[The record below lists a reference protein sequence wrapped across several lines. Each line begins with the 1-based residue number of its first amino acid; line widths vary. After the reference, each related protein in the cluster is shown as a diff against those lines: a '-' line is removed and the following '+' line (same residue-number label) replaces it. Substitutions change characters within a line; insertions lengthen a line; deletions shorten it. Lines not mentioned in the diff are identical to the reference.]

1 MKAMV
6 INAFGKPEVFQ
17 PAEIEKPVP
26 GPEQVLIS
34 VRASSVNPIDIKI
47 RSGAVPA
54 VAPPFPAVLNV
65 DVAGEIVALGSEVRD
80 LSIGDRV
87 AALGGGVKGHDG
99 ALEEFMRIDRELI
112 ARIPDNVADETA
124 AAMPVVGL
132 TAWEALVNRGKIR
145 PGQHV
150 LIHGGAGGVGH
161 IAVQLASALG
171 AEVTTTVSS
180 ETKAV
185 LARKLGAHHVVNYH
199 QQTVK
204 EYVDAFTG
212 GKGYELVL
220 DTVGGENV
228 DKSFEA
234 AGLNGVV
241 ISTNTRSTH
250 DLSPM
255 HGKGLTLHVVFLLV
269 PLLFGK
275 EKKTAG
281 ENLENL
287 LNMVAQNKLQP
298 MIHPQA
304 FGFTRIREAHE
315 LLQRGDH
322 LGKISLF
329 NDLDSLKG

>member
-6 INAFGKPEVFQ
+6 INVFGEPEVFQ
-17 PAEIEKPVP
+17 LAEIEKPVP
-26 GPEQVLIS
+26 GPDQVLIR
-34 VRASSVNPIDIKI
+34 VRASSVNPIDVKI

-54 VAPPFPAVLNV
+54 VAPPFPAVLGV
-65 DVAGEIVALGSEVRD
+65 DVAGEIVALGSEIKD
-80 LSIGDRV
+80 LSAGDRV

-99 ALEEFMRIDRELI
+99 ALAEFMRIDRELI
-112 ARIPDNVADETA
+112 ARIPENVTDETA

-161 IAVQLASALG
+161 TAVQLASALG

-180 ETKAV
+180 DAKAI
-185 LARKLGAHHVVNYH
+185 LARKLGAHHVVNYL

-204 EYVDAFTG
+204 EYVDAYTG
-212 GKGYELVL
+212 GMGYDVIL

-250 DLSPM
+250 DLTPM

-281 ENLENL
+281 ENLEKL
-287 LNMVAQNKLQP
+287 LNMVAQNKLLP
-298 MIHPQA
+298 MIHPQV

-322 LGKISLF
+322 MGKISLF
-329 NDLDSLKG
+329 NDFDTLQ